1 MVWRAGAVIWTIAGC
16 RLVIDPVITRERS
29 ERVVSEV
36 IGEQERRI
44 YALFHHD
51 VFPPPPGLWEQGV
64 PLGSG

>member
-1 MVWRAGAVIWTIAGC
+1 MIWTIAGF

-44 YALFHHD
+44 YALIASIS
-51 VFPPPPGLWEQGV
+51 
-64 PLGSG
+64 GSMPMIFMTRVRL

>member
-1 MVWRAGAVIWTIAGC
+1 MIWTIAGF

-44 YALFHHD
+44 YALIASIS
-51 VFPPPPGLWEQGV
+51 
-64 PLGSG
+64 GSMPMMFITRVRL